1 MNVLKKELP
10 MTTFKNHAL
19 YSLFMKAH
27 TDRSEALTSLE
38 MLLNHPAGIGDHS
51 TKDLH
56 ANLNEALSQLADAED
71 RLSTLEKNFP
81 ELQQMQ
87 FKQEGLN
94 KED

>member
-27 TDRSEALTSLE
+27 TDKSEALTSLE
-38 MLLNHPAGIGDHS
+38 MLLNHPAGIGDH
-51 TKDLH
+51 
-56 ANLNEALSQLADAED
+56 

-81 ELQQMQ
+81 ELQQLL
-87 FKQEGLN
+87 KEAAN
-94 KED
+94 KES